1 MNFDRDD
8 IENIN
13 WVEFKA
19 AAQKELDEFEV
30 KNVGNVPL
38 EGKFLNIC
46 CWTDVLPCL
55 ILEVKGKTMIV
66 EELGHV
72 GDHTVPSSGRGHQD
86 WIIYRH
92 DREYQPI
99 IRVFT
104 LRKNGRWVE
113 KGSPMNH
120 GYHGNVHSKPWYH
133 YDWEF

>member
-1 MNFDRDD
+1 MKFDLDN

-19 AAQKELDEFEV
+19 EAQKELDAFEV
-30 KNVGNVPL
+30 KNVDNVPL
-38 EGKFLNIC
+38 KGKFLNIC

-66 EELGHV
+66 EELDHV
-72 GDHTVPSSGRGHQD
+72 GDHTVPGSGRGHQD

-92 DREYQPI
+92 DHNPI

-113 KGSPMNH
+113 KGSPMNQ
-120 GYHGNVHSKPWYH
+120 GYHGNVHDKPWYH

>member
-1 MNFDRDD
+1 MNFDLDNM
-8 IENIN
+8 ENIN

-19 AAQKELDEFEV
+19 EAQKELDAFEV
-30 KNVGNVPL
+30 KNVDNVPL
-38 EGKFLNIC
+38 KGKFLNIC

-72 GDHTVPSSGRGHQD
+72 GDHTVPGSGRGHQD

-92 DREYQPI
+92 DRDYEPI

-113 KGSPMNH
+113 KGSPMNQ
-120 GYHGNVHSKPWYH
+120 GYHGNVHDKPWYH

>member
-1 MNFDRDD
+1 MNFDLDNM
-8 IENIN
+8 ENIN

-19 AAQKELDEFEV
+19 EAQKELDAFEV
-30 KNVGNVPL
+30 KNVDNVPL
-38 EGKFLNIC
+38 KGKFLNIC

-55 ILEVKGKTMIV
+55 IIEVKGKTMIV
-66 EELGHV
+66 EELDHV
-72 GDHTVPSSGRGHQD
+72 GDHTVPGSGRGHQD

-92 DREYQPI
+92 DHNPI

-113 KGSPMNH
+113 KGSPMNQ
-120 GYHGNVHSKPWYH
+120 GYHGNVHDKPWYH

>member
-1 MNFDRDD
+1 MNFDLDNM
-8 IENIN
+8 ENIN

-19 AAQKELDEFEV
+19 EAQKELDAFEV
-30 KNVGNVPL
+30 KNVDNVPL
-38 EGKFLNIC
+38 KGKFLNIC

-55 ILEVKGKTMIV
+55 ILEVKGKTMTV
-66 EELGHV
+66 EELDHV
-72 GDHTVPSSGRGHQD
+72 GDHTVPGSGRGHQD

-92 DREYQPI
+92 DHNPI

-113 KGSPMNH
+113 KGSPMNQ
-120 GYHGNVHSKPWYH
+120 GYHGNVHDKPWYH

>member
-1 MNFDRDD
+1 MNFDLDNM
-8 IENIN
+8 ETIN

-19 AAQKELDEFEV
+19 EAQKELDAFEV
-30 KNVGNVPL
+30 KNVDNIPL
-38 EGKFLNIC
+38 KGKFLNIC

-66 EELGHV
+66 EELDHV
-72 GDHTVPSSGRGHQD
+72 GDHTVPGSGRGHQD

-92 DREYQPI
+92 DHNPI

-113 KGSPMNH
+113 KGSPMNQ
-120 GYHGNVHSKPWYH
+120 GYHGNVHDKPWYH

>member
-1 MNFDRDD
+1 MNFDLDNM
-8 IENIN
+8 ETIN

-19 AAQKELDEFEV
+19 EAQKELDAFEV
-30 KNVGNVPL
+30 KNVDNVPL
-38 EGKFLNIC
+38 KGKFLNIC

-55 ILEVKGKTMIV
+55 ILEVKGRTMIV
-66 EELGHV
+66 EELDHV
-72 GDHTVPSSGRGHQD
+72 GDHTVPGSGRGHQD

-92 DREYQPI
+92 DHNPI

-113 KGSPMNH
+113 KGSPMNQ
-120 GYHGNVHSKPWYH
+120 GYHGNVHDKPWYH

>member
-1 MNFDRDD
+1 MKFDLDN

-19 AAQKELDEFEV
+19 EAQEELDAFEV
-30 KNVGNVPL
+30 KNVDNVPL
-38 EGKFLNIC
+38 KGKFLNIC

-66 EELGHV
+66 EELDHV
-72 GDHTVPSSGRGHQD
+72 GDHTVPGSGRGHQD

-92 DREYQPI
+92 DHNPI

-113 KGSPMNH
+113 KGSPMNQ
-120 GYHGNVHSKPWYH
+120 GYHGNVHDKPWYH

>member
-1 MNFDRDD
+1 MNFDLDNM
-8 IENIN
+8 ETIN

-19 AAQKELDEFEV
+19 EAQKELDAFEV
-30 KNVGNVPL
+30 KNVDNVPL
-38 EGKFLNIC
+38 KGKFLNIC

-66 EELGHV
+66 EELDHV
-72 GDHTVPSSGRGHQD
+72 GDHTVPGSGRGHQD

-92 DREYQPI
+92 DHNPI

-113 KGSPMNH
+113 KGSPMNQ
-120 GYHGNVHSKPWYH
+120 GYHGNVHDKPWYH